1 MFAYTTSLGREIRC
15 PRRLLMLGAAAL
27 MCLFLINATSARA
40 DSSSTLTVVGT
51 SDVSDSGLVTN
62 VIMPDF
68 KKAYPQF
75 SFHYIG
81 TATGTAIKDAE
92 TGANEPSALIVH
104 AASLENQFVA
114 GGFSYEPYGRAIFTN
129 DFVLAGPKGDPAG
142 VSANGAHNIAQA
154 FADVAA
160 AGINGKAEFVS
171 RGGTPGTTVEEH
183 TIWNLVN
190 ENGLAPS
197 GLLLCAVSSAN
208 GGGLTPIAAG
218 HDVTASGQPCPSGGA
233 LPTGSALPKWYAATG
248 LTQGPNVQNANAC
261 NGYPSGAST
270 CYVLT
275 DRGTY
280 DYLSSGTDPAGAIP
294 NLTIQT
300 RDDAASAPGGQY
312 ALVNYFHAY
321 IINPSKPGE
330 AVNLTAAKDFLN
342 LLTSPSFQSQL
353 KSYLATADPGGP
365 PFKADASPNI
375 TVNAGHG
382 IPKTFKAGG
391 KKVTVSGTLTNA
403 EPGYPALAGKTV
415 SIEELV
421 GGLPVL
427 TAGSAKTNSSGGFSI
442 NFKPTATGSYVI
454 ATQQIAQIENS
465 VLSPPFGDLLSPAA
479 TSPVKVT
486 VHGAIT
492 GFRIKSESG
501 KVVVLGS
508 VSPSS
513 GHVKATVVV
522 TARPAGSKGGFKRV
536 ATDRLS
542 ANDGNFAV
550 AVPLAAGRWQF
561 KLKFSD
567 GKRIVAATSTAKTG
581 TVGARAATSVA
592 LRSVNVKNGNV
603 TITGSISAGG
613 GKVALLA
620 LRTTGGAARFGT
632 VARAKVSGSRF
643 TLHAKLRRGSRWVLQ
658 LEYVSGTPSYSGLR
672 ATNVR

>member
-1 MFAYTTSLGREIRC
+1 MFASTTSPGREIFSS
-15 PRRLLMLGAAAL
+15 RRLLTLAAAAL
-27 MCLFLINATSARA
+27 MCLFLVNATSARA
-40 DSSSTLTVVGT
+40 DSSSTLTVIGT
-51 SDVSDSGLVTN
+51 SDVSDSGLVQN

-68 KKAYPQF
+68 EKAYPQF

-114 GGFSYEPYGRAIFTN
+114 NGFSYEPYGRAIFTN
-129 DFVLAGPKGDPAG
+129 DFVLAGPKSDPAG

-183 TIWNLVN
+183 TIWSLVN
-190 ENGLAPS
+190 AQGLAPS

-218 HDVTASGQPCPSGGA
+218 HGVTASGQPCPGGGA

-261 NGYPSGAST
+261 NAYPSGANS

-294 NLTIQT
+294 NLSILT
-300 RDDAASAPGGQY
+300 RDDAASAPGGQF

-330 AVNLTAAKDFLN
+330 AVNLTAAQDFLN

-353 KSYLATADPGGP
+353 KSYLATSDPGGP

-403 EPGYPALAGKTV
+403 EPGYPVLAGKTV
-415 SIEELV
+415 SIDELV

-427 TAGSAKTNSSGGFSI
+427 PVGSGKTNSSGGFSI
-442 NFKPTATGSYVI
+442 KFKPTSTGSYVI
-454 ATQQIAQIENS
+454 TTKQIAQIENS

-492 GFRIKSESG
+492 SFRIKSESG
-501 KVVVLGS
+501 KAVVLGS
-508 VSPSS
+508 VAPGS
-513 GHVKATVVV
+513 GHAKAKVVV
-522 TARPAGSKGGFKRV
+522 MARQAGSKHGFKQV

-567 GKRIVAATSTAKTG
+567 GKRIVAATSKVKTG
-581 TVGARAATSVA
+581 TVGARAATSVS
-592 LRSVNVKNGNV
+592 LRSVKVKNGKV
-603 TITGSISAGG
+603 TVTGSVSAGG

-620 LRTTGGAARFGT
+620 LRTTGGPRALAPWPGPRSRAR
-632 VARAKVSGSRF
+632 SSRC
-643 TLHAKLRRGSRWVLQ
+643 
-658 LEYVSGTPSYSGLR
+658 TPSCGAGR
-672 ATNVR
+672 AGCCSSST